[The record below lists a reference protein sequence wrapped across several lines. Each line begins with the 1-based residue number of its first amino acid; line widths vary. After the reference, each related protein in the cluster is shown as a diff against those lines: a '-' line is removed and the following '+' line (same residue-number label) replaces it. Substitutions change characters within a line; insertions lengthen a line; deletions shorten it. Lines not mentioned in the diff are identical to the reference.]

1 MSDPMNT
8 SPPIAPPP
16 AAPAAPSPMNNML
29 ARFSQAELMIAGGAL
44 LLVLVELI
52 FGIVTRDYSIGP
64 LPWAIATVTLLA
76 VLGPRL
82 ARISL
87 PMSSETIIVM
97 AGITIAFVGV
107 RDLAYDLRSIS
118 GPSGASATFMLAM
131 VGYYLGV
138 VLMAVGAWMLWRG
151 RRA

>member
-1 MSDPMNT
+1 MTDPMNT
-8 SPPIAPPP
+8 SPSTPPPP

-52 FGIVTRDYSIGP
+52 FGIITRDYSLGQ

-87 PMSSETIIVM
+87 PMSSETIAVM

-107 RDLAYDLRSIS
+107 RDLAYDLRSL
-118 GPSGASATFMLAM
+118 SGASATFMLAM